1 MSEKKRPSSSNLS
14 KPELE
19 RRLRE
24 ATMLKQI
31 VSTAGAPLEPVTVLN
46 VICAELVEVV
56 GVEHAGFA
64 RLNDDGQAL
73 TIVSEFGLRGEINLG
88 LRIGLEGNDITKQ
101 VLKTRQPI
109 AVLDAQNDPRM
120 GEGREATRAYGLSSL
135 LIVPIIAGEKVVGT
149 LGLDSYEPRKFNSA
163 EIDLVVS
170 ASRAAAPLLENAQLF
185 ERLRVELVERTRTE
199 EELRRSRALYLE
211 LVNSLEGI
219 VWESEFR
226 DGDFVCTFVSRQ
238 AERVLGY
245 GVDEFLGPRNKSV
258 WMKVHHPDDWEHIGA
273 RLQHASTTLD
283 AVEVESR
290 AIDREGRVHWFQD
303 RVTATRLP
311 HGVVRLR
318 GLIVDVTEHKRAV
331 RLERDR
337 NLILEMVARGTPL
350 EDILRV
356 ICEMLTAQFSGA
368 ACAIHLKK
376 VESVYLAASHYFAP
390 DFKALLSDASQLNA
404 HPILAAALYGES
416 YESNALDKDPE
427 ISQEFKQLAKKSGFS
442 TCLVIPIMGKN
453 QSEGALSLYHKGS
466 LEQHSRAI
474 HAAADLAAI
483 AINRQNLLE
492 QLEFQATHDP
502 LTELPNRLLYQDR
515 LEHAMARADR
525 EKKKVAV
532 MYVDLDKFKQVNDLF
547 SHATGDELL
556 KSISKQL
563 RQAVRASDTVARLGG
578 DEFGV
583 VACCLDSR
591 AEAEIIAQKIAR
603 EVNTS
608 VRIGNKAHK
617 VTASIG
623 IAMYPDDGSDPDTL
637 YRVADSNMYVQ
648 KNKLQNLDG

>member
-1 MSEKKRPSSSNLS
+1 MPEKKRNISTNLS
-14 KPELE
+14 LSELE
-19 RRLRE
+19 RRLQE

-73 TIVSEFGLRGEINLG
+73 TIVSEFGLRGKINLG
-88 LRIGLEGNDITKQ
+88 LQISLEGNEITRQ
-101 VLKTRQPI
+101 VLKTRQPM
-109 AVLDAQNDPRM
+109 AVFDAQNDPRM
-120 GEGREATRAYGLSSL
+120 GAGREATRAYGLSSL
-135 LIVPIIAGEKVVGT
+135 LIVPIIAGERVVGT
-149 LGLDSYEPRKFNSA
+149 LGLDSFEPRQFNSA

-185 ERLRVELVERTRTE
+185 ERLRVELDERSRTE
-199 EELRRSRALYLE
+199 EELRRSRAVYQE

-245 GVDEFLGPRNKSV
+245 SVDEFLGPRTSSV
-258 WMKVHHPDDWEHIGA
+258 WMKVHHPDDWDHINA
-273 RLQHASTTLD
+273 RLQHASISIEP
-283 AVEVESR
+283 VEVESR
-290 AIDREGRVHWFQD
+290 AIDKSGRIHWFQD

-311 HGVVRLR
+311 YGVVRLR
-318 GLIVDVTEHKRAV
+318 GLIVDVTEYKRAV

-337 NLILEMVARGTPL
+337 NLILEMVARGVEL
-350 EDILRV
+350 EEILRV

-368 ACAIHLKK
+368 ACAIHLSKGD
-376 VESVYLAASHYFAP
+376 SVYLAASHLFKS
-390 DFKALLSDASQLNA
+390 DFKALLNDPASLSN
-404 HPILAAALYGES
+404 HPILAAARYGES
-416 YESNALDKDPE
+416 SEMNDLASDYQLSDDFQNAVQNAAFQ
-427 ISQEFKQLAKKSGFS
+427 S
-442 TCLVIPIMGKN
+442 CLVIPITIKN
-453 QSEGALSLYHKGS
+453 QPEGALSLFSQNS
-466 LEQHSRAI
+466 LEHHARAVY
-474 HAAADLAAI
+474 AAADLAAI
-483 AINRQNLLE
+483 AVNRQTLME

-515 LEHAMARADR
+515 LMLAMARADR
-525 EKKKVAV
+525 EKHKIGV

-556 KSISKQL
+556 RSISKQL
-563 RQAVRASDTVARLGG
+563 IQAVRASDTVARLGG

-583 VACCLDSR
+583 IVGNLESR
-591 AEAEIIAQKIAR
+591 DDAELIAQKIAQ

-623 IAMYPDDGSDPDTL
+623 IAMYPDDGSDADTL
-637 YRVADSNMYVQ
+637 YRVADSDMYTQ
-648 KNKLQNLDG
+648 KNRSGR

>member
-1 MSEKKRPSSSNLS
+1 MSEKKRNTSSNLS

-64 RLNDDGQAL
+64 RLDNDGQAL

-88 LRIGLEGNDITKQ
+88 LRIGLEGNEITKQ
-101 VLKTRQPI
+101 VLETRQPM
-109 AVLDAQNDPRM
+109 AVFDAQNDPRM
-120 GEGREATRAYGLSSL
+120 GAGREATRAYGLSSL
-135 LIVPIIAGEKVVGT
+135 LIVPIIAGERVVGT
-149 LGLDSYEPRKFNSA
+149 LGLDSFEPRKFNSA

-185 ERLRVELVERTRTE
+185 ERLRVELSERSRTE
-199 EELRRSRALYLE
+199 EELRRSRALYQE

-245 GVDEFLGPRNKSV
+245 SPDEFLGPRSSSV
-258 WMKVHHPDDWEHIGA
+258 WMKIHHPDDWDNINA
-273 RLQHASTTLD
+273 RLQHASVSIEP
-283 AVEVESR
+283 VEVESR
-290 AIDREGRVHWFQD
+290 AIDKNGKIHWFQD

-311 HGVVRLR
+311 YGVVRLR

-337 NLILEMVARGTPL
+337 NLILEMVARGVEL
-350 EDILRV
+350 EEILRV
-356 ICEMLTAQFSGA
+356 ICEMLTAQFAGA
-368 ACAIHLKK
+368 ACAIHLNKG
-376 VESVYLAASHYFAP
+376 ETVYLAASHLFNVKFRAV
-390 DFKALLSDASQLNA
+390 FSDPSQLSNN
-404 HPILAAALYGES
+404 PILAAARYGES
-416 YESNALDKDPE
+416 SELNDLTNHAQFSPDFREAIE
-427 ISQEFKQLAKKSGFS
+427 EAAFKACF
-442 TCLVIPIMGKN
+442 VIPITIKN
-453 QSEGALSLYHKGS
+453 QSEGVLSLFS
-466 LEQHSRAI
+466 QNLLESQARAI
-474 HAAADLAAI
+474 YAAADLAAI
-483 AINRQNLLE
+483 AVNRQTLME

-502 LTELPNRLLYQDR
+502 LTELPNRLLYHDR
-515 LEHAMARADR
+515 LTHAMARADR
-525 EKKKVAV
+525 EKHKVGV

-556 KSISKQL
+556 RSISKQMI
-563 RQAVRASDTVARLGG
+563 QAVRASDTVARLGG

-583 VACCLDSR
+583 IVGDLVSR
-591 AEAEIIAQKIAR
+591 SDADLIAQKIAQ

-623 IAMYPDDGSDPDTL
+623 IAMYPDDGSDADTL
-637 YRVADSNMYVQ
+637 YRVADSNMYIQ
-648 KNKLQNLDG
+648 KNRENQA

>member
-1 MSEKKRPSSSNLS
+1 VSEKKPSTSKNLS
-14 KPELE
+14 KHELD
-19 RRLRE
+19 RRLKE

-64 RLNDDGQAL
+64 RLDDDGQAL
-73 TIVSEFGLRGEINLG
+73 TVVSEFGLRGTINLG
-88 LRIGLEGNDITKQ
+88 LRIGLEGNEITKE
-101 VLKTRQPI
+101 VLETRQPI
-109 AVLDAQNDPRM
+109 GVLDAQNDPRM
-120 GEGREATRAYGLSSL
+120 GAGREATRAYGLSSL

-149 LGLDSYEPRKFNSA
+149 LGLDSFEPREFNQN

-199 EELRRSRALYLE
+199 DELRRSRALYQE

-245 GVDEFLGPRNKSV
+245 GVDEFLGPRTSSV
-258 WMKVHHPDDWEHIGA
+258 WMKVHHPDDWDFINA
-273 RLQHASTTLD
+273 RLQHASMTLE

-290 AIDREGRVHWFQD
+290 AIDKNGRMHWFQD

-311 HGVVRLR
+311 YGGVRLR

-337 NLILEMVARGTPL
+337 NLILEMVARGTQL

-368 ACAIHLKK
+368 ACAIHLNKGN
-376 VESVYLAASHYFAP
+376 SVYLAASHLFNRE
-390 DFKALLSDASQLNA
+390 FKALLNDGAQLNN
-404 HPILAAALYGES
+404 HPIMAAAQHNES
-416 YESNALDKDPE
+416 SEMNDLQNQPQLSE
-427 ISQEFKQLAKKSGFS
+427 EFRKAVIDANFKSS
-442 TCLVIPIMGKN
+442 LTIPIIIKN
-453 QSEGALSLYHKGS
+453 QSEGVLSLYSQNS
-466 LEQHSRAI
+466 LEHHVRAV

-483 AINRQNLLE
+483 AVNRQTLME

-502 LTELPNRLLYQDR
+502 LTELPNRLLYHDR
-515 LEHAMARADR
+515 LAIAMARADR
-525 EKKKVAV
+525 EKHKVGV
-532 MYVDLDKFKQVNDLF
+532 MYVDLDKFKQINDLF

-556 KSISKQL
+556 RSISKQL
-563 RQAVRASDTVARLGG
+563 IQAVRSSDSVARLGG

-583 VACCLDSR
+583 IVCNLASR
-591 AEAEIIAQKIAR
+591 DDAEQIAEKIAK

-623 IAMYPDDGSDPDTL
+623 IAIYPDDGTDADTL
-637 YRVADSNMYVQ
+637 YRVADSDMYR
-648 KNKLQNLDG
+648 NKAMGLEKK

>member
-1 MSEKKRPSSSNLS
+1 VSEKKPNSSKNLS
-14 KPELE
+14 KHELD
-19 RRLRE
+19 RRLKE

-64 RLNDDGQAL
+64 RLDDDGQAL
-73 TIVSEFGLRGEINLG
+73 TVVSEFGLRGAINLG
-88 LRIGLEGNDITKQ
+88 LQIGLEGNEITKQ
-101 VLKTRQPI
+101 VISTRQPI
-109 AVLDAQNDPRM
+109 GVFDAQNDPRM
-120 GEGREATRAYGLSSL
+120 GVGREATRAYGLSSL
-135 LIVPIIAGEKVVGT
+135 LIVPIISGERVVGT
-149 LGLDSYEPRKFNSA
+149 LGLDSFEPREFNQN

-199 EELRRSRALYLE
+199 DELRRSRALYQE

-226 DGDFVCTFVSRQ
+226 EGDFICTFVSRQ

-245 GVDEFLGPRNKSV
+245 SVEEFLGPRLSSV
-258 WMKVHHPDDWEHIGA
+258 WMKIHHPDDWDYINS
-273 RLQHASTTLD
+273 RLQHASISLEP
-283 AVEVESR
+283 VEVESR
-290 AIDREGRVHWFQD
+290 AIDINGRMHWFQD
-303 RVTATRLP
+303 RITATRLP
-311 HGVVRLR
+311 YGGVRLR

-337 NLILEMVARGTPL
+337 NLILEMVARGTQL

-368 ACAIHLKK
+368 ACAIHLNKGS
-376 VESVYLAASHYFAP
+376 SVYLAASHLFNRE
-390 DFKALLSDASQLNA
+390 FKSLLNDGAQLNN
-404 HPILAAALYGES
+404 HPILAAAQHNES
-416 YESNALDKDPE
+416 REMNDLQNDPQL
-427 ISQEFKQLAKKSGFS
+427 SDEFRKVVTDANFKSS
-442 TCLVIPIMGKN
+442 LTIPITIKN
-453 QSEGALSLYHKGS
+453 QSEGALSLYSPNS
-466 LEQHSRAI
+466 LEQHSRAV

-483 AINRQNLLE
+483 AVNRQTLME

-502 LTELPNRLLYQDR
+502 LTELPNRLLYHDR
-515 LEHAMARADR
+515 LAIAMARADR
-525 EKKKVAV
+525 EKHKVGV
-532 MYVDLDKFKQVNDLF
+532 MYVDLDKFKQINDLF

-556 KSISKQL
+556 RSISKQL
-563 RQAVRASDTVARLGG
+563 IQAVRSSDSVARLGG

-583 VACCLDSR
+583 IVCNLASRSDAEQVA
-591 AEAEIIAQKIAR
+591 EKIAK

-608 VRIGNKAHK
+608 VRIGSKAHK

-623 IAMYPDDGSDPDTL
+623 IAIYPDDGTDADTL
-637 YRVADSNMYVQ
+637 YRVADSDMYR
-648 KNKLQNLDG
+648 NKALSLEKK

>member
-1 MSEKKRPSSSNLS
+1 MPEKKRNISTNLS
-14 KPELE
+14 LSELE
-19 RRLRE
+19 RRLQE

-73 TIVSEFGLRGEINLG
+73 TIVSEFGLRGKINLG
-88 LRIGLEGNDITKQ
+88 LQISLEGNEITRQ
-101 VLKTRQPI
+101 VLKTRQPM
-109 AVLDAQNDPRM
+109 AVFDAQNDPRM
-120 GEGREATRAYGLSSL
+120 GAGREATRAYGLSSL
-135 LIVPIIAGEKVVGT
+135 LIVPIIAGERVVGT
-149 LGLDSYEPRKFNSA
+149 LGLDSFEPRQFNSA

-185 ERLRVELVERTRTE
+185 ERLRVELDERSRTE
-199 EELRRSRALYLE
+199 EELRRSRAVYQE

-245 GVDEFLGPRNKSV
+245 SVDEFLGPRTSSV
-258 WMKVHHPDDWEHIGA
+258 WMKVHHPDDWDHINA
-273 RLQHASTTLD
+273 RLQHASISIEP
-283 AVEVESR
+283 VEVESR
-290 AIDREGRVHWFQD
+290 AIDKSGRIHWFQD

-311 HGVVRLR
+311 YGVVRLR
-318 GLIVDVTEHKRAV
+318 GLIVDVTEYKRAV

-337 NLILEMVARGTPL
+337 NLILEMVARGVEL
-350 EDILRV
+350 EEILRV

-368 ACAIHLKK
+368 ACAIHLSKGD
-376 VESVYLAASHYFAP
+376 SVYLAASHLFKP
-390 DFKALLSDASQLNA
+390 DFKALLNDPASLSN
-404 HPILAAALYGES
+404 HPILAAARYGES
-416 YESNALDKDPE
+416 SEMNDLASDYQLSDDFQNAV
-427 ISQEFKQLAKKSGFS
+427 QNAAFQA
-442 TCLVIPIMGKN
+442 CLVIPITIKN
-453 QSEGALSLYHKGS
+453 QPEGALSLFSQNS
-466 LEQHSRAI
+466 LEHHARAVY
-474 HAAADLAAI
+474 AAADLAAI
-483 AINRQNLLE
+483 AVNRQTLME

-515 LEHAMARADR
+515 LMLAMARADR
-525 EKKKVAV
+525 EKHKIGV

-556 KSISKQL
+556 RSISKQL
-563 RQAVRASDTVARLGG
+563 IQAVRASDTVARLGG

-583 VACCLDSR
+583 IVGNLESR
-591 AEAEIIAQKIAR
+591 DDAELIAQKIAQ

-623 IAMYPDDGSDPDTL
+623 IAMYPDDGSDADTL
-637 YRVADSNMYVQ
+637 YRVVDSDMYTQ
-648 KNKLQNLDG
+648 KNRSGR

>member
-1 MSEKKRPSSSNLS
+1 MPEKKRNISTNLS
-14 KPELE
+14 LSELE
-19 RRLRE
+19 RRLQE

-73 TIVSEFGLRGEINLG
+73 TIVSEFGLRGKINLG
-88 LRIGLEGNDITKQ
+88 LQISLEGNEITRQ
-101 VLKTRQPI
+101 VLKTRQPM
-109 AVLDAQNDPRM
+109 AVFDAQNDPRM
-120 GEGREATRAYGLSSL
+120 GAGREATRAYGLSSL
-135 LIVPIIAGEKVVGT
+135 LIVPIIAGERVVGT
-149 LGLDSYEPRKFNSA
+149 LGLDSFEPRQFNSA

-185 ERLRVELVERTRTE
+185 ERLRVELDERSRTE
-199 EELRRSRALYLE
+199 EELRRSRAVYQE

-245 GVDEFLGPRNKSV
+245 SVDEFLGPRTSSV
-258 WMKVHHPDDWEHIGA
+258 WMKVHHPDDWDHINA
-273 RLQHASTTLD
+273 RLQHASISIEP
-283 AVEVESR
+283 VEVESR
-290 AIDREGRVHWFQD
+290 AIDKSGRIHWFQD

-311 HGVVRLR
+311 YGVVRLR
-318 GLIVDVTEHKRAV
+318 GLIVDVTEYKRAV

-337 NLILEMVARGTPL
+337 NLILEMVARGVEL
-350 EDILRV
+350 EEILRV

-368 ACAIHLKK
+368 ACAIHLSKGD
-376 VESVYLAASHYFAP
+376 SVYLAASHLFKS
-390 DFKALLSDASQLNA
+390 DFKALLNDPASLSN
-404 HPILAAALYGES
+404 HPILAAARHGES
-416 YESNALDKDPE
+416 SEMNDLASDYQLSDDFQNAVQNAAFQ
-427 ISQEFKQLAKKSGFS
+427 S
-442 TCLVIPIMGKN
+442 CLVIPITIKN
-453 QSEGALSLYHKGS
+453 QPEGALSLFSQNS
-466 LEQHSRAI
+466 LEHHARAVY
-474 HAAADLAAI
+474 AAADLAAI
-483 AINRQNLLE
+483 AVNRQTLME

-515 LEHAMARADR
+515 LMLAMARADR
-525 EKKKVAV
+525 EKHKIGV

-556 KSISKQL
+556 RSISKQL
-563 RQAVRASDTVARLGG
+563 IQAVRASDTVARLGG

-583 VACCLDSR
+583 IVGNLESR
-591 AEAEIIAQKIAR
+591 DDAELIAQKIAQ

-623 IAMYPDDGSDPDTL
+623 IAMYPDDGSDADTL
-637 YRVADSNMYVQ
+637 YRVADSDMYTQ
-648 KNKLQNLDG
+648 KNRSGR

>member
-1 MSEKKRPSSSNLS
+1 VSEKNRNTSKNLS
-14 KPELE
+14 KHELE
-19 RRLRE
+19 RRLKE

-64 RLNDDGQAL
+64 RLDNDEAAL
-73 TIVSEFGLRGEINLG
+73 TVVSEFGLRGEINLG
-88 LRIGLEGNDITKQ
+88 LRIGLEGNEITKQ
-101 VLKTRQPI
+101 VLETRQPI
-109 AVLDAQNDPRM
+109 AVYDAQNDPRM
-120 GEGREATRAYGLSSL
+120 GAGREATRAYGLSSL

-149 LGLDSYEPRKFNSA
+149 LGLDSFEPREFNQF

-185 ERLRVELVERTRTE
+185 ERLRVELNERTRTE
-199 EELRRSRALYLE
+199 EELRRSRALYQE

-219 VWESEFR
+219 VWESESR
-226 DGDFVCTFVSRQ
+226 DGDLVCTFVSRQ

-245 GVDEFLGPRNKSV
+245 SVEEFLGPRASSV
-258 WMKVHHPDDWEHIGA
+258 WMKIHHPDDWDIINA
-273 RLQHASTTLD
+273 RLQHASVSLEP
-283 AVEVESR
+283 VEVESR
-290 AIDREGRVHWFQD
+290 AIDKNGRMHWFQD

-311 HGVVRLR
+311 YGGVRLR

-337 NLILEMVARGTPL
+337 NLILEMVARGTQL
-350 EDILRV
+350 EEILKV

-368 ACAIHLKK
+368 ACAIHLNKGD
-376 VESVYLAASHYFAP
+376 SVYLAASHLFNSE
-390 DFKALLSDASQLNA
+390 FKTLLSNGAQLNN
-404 HPILAAALYGES
+404 HPILAAAHHNQSSEMNDLENDTLLS
-416 YESNALDKDPE
+416 EDFRKAF
-427 ISQEFKQLAKKSGFS
+427 IAARFKSSL
-442 TCLVIPIMGKN
+442 TIPITIKN
-453 QSEGALSLYHKGS
+453 QSEGALSLYAQNS
-466 LEQHSRAI
+466 LEHHARAVY
-474 HAAADLAAI
+474 AAADLAAI
-483 AINRQNLLE
+483 AVNRQTLME

-515 LEHAMARADR
+515 LANAMARADR
-525 EKKKVAV
+525 EKHKVGV

-556 KSISKQL
+556 RSISKQL
-563 RQAVRASDTVARLGG
+563 IQAVRSSDSVARLGG

-583 VACCLDSR
+583 IVCNLQSR
-591 AEAEIIAQKIAR
+591 SDAEQIAEKIAQ

-623 IAMYPDDGSDPDTL
+623 IAIYPDDGTDADTL
-637 YRVADSNMYVQ
+637 YRVADSDMYR
-648 KNKLQNLDG
+648 NKALRLEEK